1 LTAASADGPASLE
14 DGLRGATEIE
24 AKRLAMRV
32 VEGKLAIGDTSAS
45 FAAFYEGRA
54 LRHVEEQASYGE
66 YGRGQK
72 AYYLDASGVLFYYHA
87 AEQRT
92 VTRPGRSG
100 TDEVTIRA
108 VFDPAGNMRAAEKT
122 VNGQSHPLQHT
133 DLQGAIARLGALRT
147 AAEVAALDQKRK

>member
-1 LTAASADGPASLE
+1 LE
-14 DGLRGATEIE
+14 DGQRGATEIE

-32 VEGKLAIGDTSAS
+32 VEGKLATGDNSAS

-54 LRHVEEQASYGE
+54 LRQVEEKASYGE
-66 YGRGQK
+66 YGSGQK
-72 AYYLDASGVLFYYHA
+72 AYYLDASGVLFYYQA

-92 VTRPGRSG
+92 ITRPGRSV

-122 VNGQSHPLQHT
+122 VNGQSHPLQHA
-133 DLQGAIARLGALRT
+133 DLLGAIARLGALRT
-147 AAEVAALDQKRK
+147 AADVAASNQERK